1 MQEYVSKL
9 YDALVEATSECKANY
24 LSFSGGLDSTI
35 IAYLLKERIHG
46 VSVIVS
52 DYAAPDNTFIEIAKN
67 EFNIPVEI
75 KYVSFEKLLP
85 IIDELIKIFQNFN
98 FIEIRNFVGM
108 YLTFK
113 MAKDNGQNSIITGDA
128 ADELFAGYNFLF
140 TKKEEEI
147 DSTLKKIWQVMQF
160 PSSKI
165 ATHFEMKV
173 EHPYLNHKV
182 KKLVNSKSDKS
193 DYFHYIDF
201 LKKSSFDVDFT
212 VLVNSYDDFFHYSGF
227 LTDMEI
233 PIDGMKKLLA
243 KIKDQNDLIA
253 EKFIE
258 KINNNSV
265 G

>member
-182 KKLVNSKSDKS
+182 KKL
-193 DYFHYIDF
+193 
-201 LKKSSFDVDFT
+201 
-212 VLVNSYDDFFHYSGF
+212 
-227 LTDMEI
+227 
-233 PIDGMKKLLA
+233 
-243 KIKDQNDLIA
+243 QNDIFQ
-253 EKFIE
+253 E
-258 KINNNSV
+258 
-265 G
+265 